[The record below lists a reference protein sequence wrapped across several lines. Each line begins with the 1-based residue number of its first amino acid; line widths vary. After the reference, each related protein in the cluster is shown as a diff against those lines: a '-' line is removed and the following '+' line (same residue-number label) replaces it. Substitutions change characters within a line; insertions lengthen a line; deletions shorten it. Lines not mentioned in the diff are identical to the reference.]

1 MRYSVLILMS
11 RVILAVLWQAYFHL
25 EMLVATD
32 MLLRRQVLLASE
44 PGDDEELVRDIN
56 DTDVFSAFLITSWD
70 FPNLQGAVAELVFD
84 SAVRSHPGAFA
95 LSFPLDFLSFWASP
109 MPSWIHRRCC
119 LLHPVHCHI
128 ICIWRTIH
136 FHIFIPECNFR
147 ILNSI
152 WLQIPA
158 LLRTLWCM

>member
-56 DTDVFSAFLITSWD
+56 DTDVFSAFLITS
-70 FPNLQGAVAELVFD
+70 
-84 SAVRSHPGAFA
+84 
-95 LSFPLDFLSFWASP
+95 
-109 MPSWIHRRCC
+109 
-119 LLHPVHCHI
+119 
-128 ICIWRTIH
+128 
-136 FHIFIPECNFR
+136 
-147 ILNSI
+147 
-152 WLQIPA
+152 
-158 LLRTLWCM
+158 